1 MSPNK
6 SGLMDNSIQF
16 TRFQKIFKISPEHIA
31 LSDAEGKIF
40 YSNPAIEAILGYS
53 VEEYLQQDLR
63 GIVHPEDFPTAVEHF
78 KKLFQEP
85 ALTHTMQIRSLHK
98 DGHYLWTEIR
108 ATNFLQDADVQAII
122 FETRNIHESMIN
134 ADKLAVYNQRMKLLH
149 EIDVGI
155 ISATNVET
163 IVEVALT
170 HVKEIIPCQA
180 VGLTLYEQE
189 TDEALA
195 YVLNTDSEIDALKG
209 MRVPWP
215 HAWTADFDEN
225 SVKYIENMHELA
237 TVPAILQGAKRLG
250 LGSVFQILLKIEG
263 QIVGLFNL
271 GANSTKFFN
280 QDYQEIA
287 LEISNQI
294 AIAIR
299 QLRLSEE
306 NISRRN
312 ELAEQIEKL
321 QIVETALLQYQESLE
336 DTIILRT
343 NELQQAKE
351 HHELILDNSFDAI
364 VYINDDLRIQYANQA
379 FFKLFAY
386 EESPALGIY
395 FLKLFTEDHILGLG
409 ETVLQHLQGG
419 ERKNIELSCRRAD
432 GSIFEAE
439 VSIFH
444 ILQVEAQN
452 YEFVVT
458 IRDITLVK
466 EHLRQLQ
473 YQASLQENVM
483 DAVIV
488 TDMNFRIQSWNAAA
502 ERIFGWQREEVIGRV
517 GAEILQT
524 EFSSSLDR
532 DFYIN
537 KLRSEGAVTGEY
549 IQRHKNGSP
558 IHIFAST
565 SIVKDEGGNPFA
577 IVSINRDISERKR
590 IELALNTKL
599 EQEAQSQTFLKALH
613 ELSLE
618 LSEIHNMDE
627 FYKRAVELGRAV
639 FGFERLA
646 LFLFDKDNYS
656 AIGTYGTDLNGKTS
670 DERQLVM
677 SPLKLGGILELSLN
691 SAERFIFIDDIDLY
705 TFFEPTGR
713 GWNAAAAMWSGETC
727 LGWLIADNAL
737 SHKAASPPLLDILA
751 LYAASLGA
759 TIAQKRIDTALRE
772 SEIRFRRFMEE
783 APIAIVVTNRA
794 GNIVMLNNEAEGLLD
809 YSKIEIIGQPIE
821 ILVPEVKRQGHQAKR
836 EAYTEKPHKRTMGN
850 VAELFARR
858 KDGGLFWADIQLSYI
873 ETEDDLLVMA
883 FIEDISERKLAEEA
897 LSHYANE
904 LEDLYNNAPCG
915 YHSLDS
921 KGVYVAVNTTQQQW
935 LGYDA
940 DELRDILSFKDT
952 LVESEHEKFDES
964 FALLKER
971 GWLNNLEFELKRKDG
986 STFFVSLNATAIKD
1000 ENGVFI
1006 MSRSTLFDIT
1016 ERKEVQ
1022 RQLEKSLAKEQELG
1036 ELKTRFVSMASH
1048 EFRTPLAV
1056 IKASTDLVM
1065 KHGERQ
1071 GLDWSKQKLSK
1082 VSDQILHLTNI
1093 MEDVLDIGRLQSNRT
1108 VINPIAADFAE
1119 LCLEIVEE
1127 FRARSDIRHRFELD
1141 ISKDLPRF
1149 NFDRTL
1155 MRQVLSNLLSNA
1167 VKYSPEAELVH
1178 LSLSLEA
1185 SNAILK
1191 IRDEGIGVPQ
1201 ADLERLFEPFH
1212 RAANVGTIQG
1222 TGMGLAI
1229 TREIVEKHG
1238 GTIEAESVLKQ
1249 GTTMT
1254 IKLPIT

>member
-16 TRFQKIFKISPEHIA
+16 TRFQKIFEISPEHIA
-31 LSDAEGKIF
+31 LSDAEGKIL

-53 VEEYLQQDLR
+53 VEEYSKQDLR

-85 ALTHTMQIRSLHK
+85 AVSHEMQIRSLHK
-98 DGHYLWTEIR
+98 DGRYLWTAIR
-108 ATNFLQDADVQAII
+108 ATNFLHDADVQAII
-122 FETRNIHESMIN
+122 FETRNIHERMIN
-134 ADKLAVYNQRMKLLH
+134 ADKLAIFNQRMKLLH

-155 ISATNVET
+155 IAAKNVEN

-170 HVKEIIPCQA
+170 HVKQIIPCQA
-180 VGLTLYEQE
+180 VGLTLYEKE
-189 TDEALA
+189 TDEAFA
-195 YVLNTDSEIDALKG
+195 YIINTNSEVDLLKG

-215 HAWTADFDEN
+215 HDWTAEFDEN
-225 SVKYIENMHELA
+225 AVKYIENMHELDS
-237 TVPAILQGAKRLG
+237 VPAILQGAKRLG
-250 LGSVFQILLKIEG
+250 LGSVLQILLKIEG

-271 GANSTKFFN
+271 GAGSTKFFT
-280 QDYQEIA
+280 QEYQEIA
-287 LEISNQI
+287 MEISNQI
-294 AIAIR
+294 AIAVR

-306 NISRRN
+306 NEVRRN
-312 ELAEQIEKL
+312 ELAAQVAKL
-321 QIVETALLQYQESLE
+321 QVVETDLVKYQESLE
-336 DTIILRT
+336 ETVSLRT
-343 NELQQAKE
+343 KELNQAKE
-351 HHELILDNSFDAI
+351 QQDFILNNSFDAV
-364 VYINDDLRIQYANQA
+364 VYIDEDLLIRYANQA
-379 FFKLFAY
+379 FLKMFAY
-386 EESPALGIY
+386 ERPAILGAP
-395 FLKLFTEDHILGLG
+395 FLNLFTEDKLLDLGQTILA
-409 ETVLQHLQGG
+409 HMQGAD
-419 ERKNIELSCRRAD
+419 KKTMELTCRRAD
-432 GSIFEAE
+432 NSVFEAE
-439 VSIFH
+439 IAFVH
-444 ILQVEAQN
+444 VPQVEGLN
-452 YEFVVT
+452 YDFVIT
-458 IRDITLVK
+458 IRDVTLAK
-466 EHLRQLQ
+466 DHLRQLH

-488 TDMNFRIQSWNAAA
+488 TDMNFRIQSWNQAA
-502 ERIFGWQREEVIGRV
+502 ERIFGWQVEEVIDKA

-524 EFSSSLDR
+524 EFSSNLDR
-532 DFYIN
+532 DYYVQQ
-537 KLRSEGAVTGEY
+537 LREQGAVTGEY
-549 IQRHKNGSP
+549 IQHHKDGSP

-565 SIVKDEGGNPFA
+565 SIVKDEDGNPFA

-613 ELSLE
+613 ELSIE
-618 LSEIHNMDE
+618 LNEIQNMDE
-627 FYKRAVELGRAV
+627 FYKTAVELGRRV

-656 AIGTYGTDLNGKTS
+656 AIGTYGTDINGQTT
-670 DERQLVM
+670 DERQVVM
-677 SPLKLGGILELSLN
+677 KPLKPAGILELSLN
-691 SAERFIFIDDIDLY
+691 SAERFIFADDIELY
-705 TFFEPTGR
+705 TYFEPTGR

-727 LGWLIADNAL
+727 LGWLIADNAIT
-737 SHKAASPPLLDILA
+737 HKAANQPLLDILA

-772 SEIRFRRFMEE
+772 SEKRFRRFMEE

-794 GNIVMLNNEAEGLLD
+794 GKIVMLNTEAEGLLD
-809 YSKIEIIGQPIE
+809 YSRTEIVGQPIE
-821 ILVPEVKRQGHQAKR
+821 ILVPEVKRETHFAKR
-836 EAYTEKPHKRTMGN
+836 EAYTDRPHKRTMGN

-883 FIEDISERKLAEEA
+883 FMEDISERKLAEEA

-921 KGVYVAVNTTQQQW
+921 SGVYVAINSTQLQW
-935 LGYDA
+935 LGYEA
-940 DELRDILSFKDT
+940 DELRETLSFKDT
-952 LVESEHEKFDES
+952 LVESDYEKFDES

-971 GWLNNLEFELKRKDG
+971 GWVTNLEFELKRKDG
-986 STFFVSLNATAIKD
+986 SSFFASLNATAIKD

-1016 ERKEVQ
+1016 ERKEAQ

-1093 MEDVLDIGRLQSNRT
+1093 MEDVLDIGRLQSNKT
-1108 VINPIAADFAE
+1108 TINPIAADFAE

-1141 ISKDLPRF
+1141 FANDLPHF
-1149 NFDRTL
+1149 NFDKTL

-1167 VKYSPEAELVH
+1167 VKYSPEAEAVY
-1178 LSLSLEA
+1178 LSLKLEG
-1185 SNAILK
+1185 SNAVLK

-1229 TREIVEKHG
+1229 TREIVEKHR
-1238 GTIEAESVLKQ
+1238 GTIEAESHLNQ

-1254 IKLPIT
+1254 IKLPIS